1 MNADDVIR
9 DHTEYDPDMAVHWK
23 TSGRTYV
30 LYRIVHVGKNAV
42 NGIRMA
48 SPSYPATSEPVFK
61 NFSRSDVKKVSQTIG
76 IYEVG

>member
-9 DHTEYDPDMAVHWK
+9 DHTEHDPDMAVHWK

-30 LYRIVHVGKNAV
+30 LYRIVHVGKAV
-42 NGIRMA
+42 VNCARMA
-48 SPSYPATSEPVFK
+48 SPSHPATSETVFK
-61 NFSRSDVKKVSQTIG
+61 NFQRSDIKKVSQTIG